1 MCLTPSA
8 ANVLMSCSGLSFS
21 DGIIGSI
28 LTHTGMPFLVRV
40 CMACSLCEVCGALG
54 SSCFAKL
61 SLSVI
66 MVNATIEGVFSRT
79 SVSLVTRFDLV
90 MIWIR
95 QLWFD
100 RIWRHCRVSLRVF
113 SIVG

>member
-1 MCLTPSA
+1 
-8 ANVLMSCSGLSFS
+8 MSCSGLSFS
-21 DGIIGSI
+21 VGIIGSI
-28 LTHTGMPFLVRV
+28 LTQTGMFLWVRV
-40 CMACSLCEVCGALG
+40 SMACSLCDVDGASG
-54 SSCFAKL
+54 SSFLARL
-61 SLSVI
+61 SLSVV
-66 MVNATIEGVFSRT
+66 MVKATIEGVFSRM